1 MEKIFGRDIGIENG
15 ATKGGNKNKEQLQI
29 EAARKELENIKEEI
43 KEAEKERGEIDG
55 RIKNLEKKETDLK
68 DKVTE
73 SESKIKNL
81 AEEYT
86 VKKNKID
93 EIKNYKIKNGHGL
106 NAGNV
111 IIELVTLNQVEELRK
126 LAMSSIEHEKKIE
139 KPLPKTSQGS
149 SSGAKLKEPPIKKE
163 NNPSLERPSLLEN
176 LDKNKELVKEQNQN
190 QQIKKK
196 KSRDER

>member
-15 ATKGGNKNKEQLQI
+15 ATKGGNKNKEQLKI
-29 EAARKELENIKEEI
+29 EAAQKELEKVKQEI
-43 KEAEKERGEIDG
+43 KEAEKERGEING

-68 DKVTE
+68 GKITE
-73 SESKIKNL
+73 SES
-81 AEEYT
+81 
-86 VKKNKID
+86 
-93 EIKNYKIKNGHGL
+93 KIKNGHGL

-111 IIELVTLNQVEELRK
+111 IIELVKLNQVEELRK
-126 LAMSSIEHEKKIE
+126 LAMSSIAHEKKIE

-149 SSGAKLKEPPIKKE
+149 SSASKQAEPTANKEKNTLVK
-163 NNPSLERPSLLEN
+163 NPSLLNQMNEN
-176 LDKNKELVKEQNQN
+176 VKMIKENEQNKSQN